1 MAGELDVLAKL
12 LINPVFRWVIYFATL
27 GLVIYAYIIE
37 PARFS
42 TERNFLGITKSLES
56 FISMCFTIMFYL
68 LLFLGL
74 WLTIPFSDTM
84 PDMWYVPM
92 FAILF
97 AIITQLFI
105 DTPAVKVSNALSPP
119 PKYIPTKPYRRIV
132 YYAILVLD
140 IIIFIQGFIYAG
152 ISKQFKT
159 TILHQFILNRFGGTE
174 PQNMLNFLTEW
185 FGIIGLILDGYWVYG
200 LETFSA
206 CSHGLPASWDI

>member
-1 MAGELDVLAKL
+1 
-12 LINPVFRWVIYFATL
+12 
-27 GLVIYAYIIE
+27 
-37 PARFS
+37 
-42 TERNFLGITKSLES
+42 
-56 FISMCFTIMFYL
+56 
-68 LLFLGL
+68 
-74 WLTIPFSDTM
+74 M

-119 PKYIPTKPYRRIV
+119 PKYIPAKPYRRIV